1 MKNSESNDYNVIAKH
16 YLQCFREFGDNHKGV
31 DWPNL
36 EGANKRYSV
45 MMAGIPSNSGST
57 ILDFGC
63 GLGHM
68 LDYINNESENNID
81 YTGVDINDEF
91 VELCKVKFPDR
102 VFLSGDILE
111 GKLEGLK
118 DSYDY
123 IISNGV
129 FTHKS
134 ELSFDNMWDY
144 TKSVIRELW
153 KITGRHLIIN
163 FMSKNVDWERDDCFH
178 LPMDTLADF
187 LCKEITRDFILRNDY
202 QLYEY
207 AVIIYK

>member
-1 MKNSESNDYNVIAKH
+1 MANKESEDYIVIAEH
-16 YLQCFREFGDNHKGV
+16 YLRCFREFGDNHKGV

-68 LDYINNESENNID
+68 LDFINKEPGNNID
-81 YTGVDINDEF
+81 YTGLDINDEF

-102 VFLSGDILE
+102 IFLSGDILKGE
-111 GKLEGLK
+111 IEGLK

-129 FTHKS
+129 FTIKR
-134 ELSFDNMWDY
+134 ELSFEDMW
-144 TKSVIRELW
+144 
-153 KITGRHLIIN
+153 G
-163 FMSKNVDWERDDCFH
+163 
-178 LPMDTLADF
+178 
-187 LCKEITRDFILRNDY
+187 
-202 QLYEY
+202 
-207 AVIIYK
+207 